1 MGDHETSMLLAQ
13 LRSASSY
20 SEQAAALRSLK
31 NEIVGHTQKKEAL
44 VAAGVLEPIVRMLS
58 ASSSSSKLNGKDS
71 RFNAAPTRTPTE
83 EEAVRL
89 QAVQALSTIASGG
102 SPFLPPLHATGSIS
116 AILATLSPL
125 NNSPHVVYASLR
137 ALTILADAAAV
148 APAGSPCDLQILAD
162 SLFIPAHIHSLQS
175 ILLAAPHDSLTQSQI
190 TLAAD
195 LISRLCHDVNHKL
208 ALSKANGILDALAT
222 RLAGF
227 IISDGLVIPGAE
239 WSDKG
244 QQGDAADCIPVPAPR
259 LAKIAPILN
268 AIAVVIGDS
277 RYRAFMLLTSPAILA
292 VLPVAQFIPA
302 QAVRAAW
309 QVAGL
314 STSGNGESLGAMDYL
329 LPPMPQRGSR
339 RARRK
344 SAEPKERKATSIT
357 SVHEHIRSE
366 SYGQGADS
374 QSGDGDLPESPS
386 SQTMIAT
393 IIIPNL
399 LQLMRD
405 HLDKPCNT
413 DARFI
418 VDGATKE
425 TWEILERAPVLLARL
440 IVDHDVLQ
448 QASYDC
454 KAIEVLSKLLQESY
468 KPAVSSQPKMWSPN
482 PEPGMDMDEYSP
494 TCKLG
499 PAGELPL
506 LQHRIRLR
514 ESALRAI
521 AASLDKEDYRR
532 ALMELDAVPY
542 VVESLSV
549 YPGKP
554 SPVKER
560 PRRQGE
566 QQSGDAQ
573 TTAKPE
579 YGTNPPSVLIG
590 ACNVVR
596 MLSRSVSVLRT
607 ALVDYEVFVPILK
620 YTKHPV
626 VDVQI
631 AAMAVMVNLVTNV
644 SPMREALID
653 QGVMTVLCEHTRS
666 SNPSLRLNA
675 LWALK
680 HLVLEVGPTLKKA
693 VVEELSPGLLCRL
706 ICDDTED
713 NALVSSRAATDSPS
727 FSSEGVDLD
736 DDVDMQHLD
745 DLKGFVFGSSTGAPQ
760 ELGRGRTR
768 IMEDRLARYR
778 ESELNPVRKARN
790 DDLAIQE
797 QGLDLIRN
805 LITGT
810 RNEVLDQSSP
820 SETTEMLR
828 PKVIRPFSRRNS
840 GREARMIYPQ
850 AKLIEIV
857 IYVLVHIAASVPRHR
872 QLVIAQTNM
881 LKQLGA
887 HFNSK
892 EKYVR
897 AALCQLVTNLTWQDD
912 ADDAT
917 GCNQRAQELKRLGFL
932 AKLESLHEDDP
943 ELDVKER
950 AKGALWQMKKGY

>member
-386 SQTMIAT
+386 S
-393 IIIPNL
+393 
-399 LQLMRD
+399 
-405 HLDKPCNT
+405 
-413 DARFI
+413 
-418 VDGATKE
+418 
-425 TWEILERAPVLLARL
+425 
-440 IVDHDVLQ
+440 
-448 QASYDC
+448 
-454 KAIEVLSKLLQESY
+454 
-468 KPAVSSQPKMWSPN
+468 
-482 PEPGMDMDEYSP
+482 
-494 TCKLG
+494 
-499 PAGELPL
+499 
-506 LQHRIRLR
+506 RI
-514 ESALRAI
+514 
-521 AASLDKEDYRR
+521 
-532 ALMELDAVPY
+532 
-542 VVESLSV
+542 
-549 YPGKP
+549 
-554 SPVKER
+554 
-560 PRRQGE
+560 
-566 QQSGDAQ
+566 
-573 TTAKPE
+573 
-579 YGTNPPSVLIG
+579 
-590 ACNVVR
+590 
-596 MLSRSVSVLRT
+596 
-607 ALVDYEVFVPILK
+607 
-620 YTKHPV
+620 
-626 VDVQI
+626 
-631 AAMAVMVNLVTNV
+631 
-644 SPMREALID
+644 
-653 QGVMTVLCEHTRS
+653 
-666 SNPSLRLNA
+666 
-675 LWALK
+675 
-680 HLVLEVGPTLKKA
+680 
-693 VVEELSPGLLCRL
+693 
-706 ICDDTED
+706 
-713 NALVSSRAATDSPS
+713 
-727 FSSEGVDLD
+727 
-736 DDVDMQHLD
+736 
-745 DLKGFVFGSSTGAPQ
+745 
-760 ELGRGRTR
+760 
-768 IMEDRLARYR
+768 
-778 ESELNPVRKARN
+778 
-790 DDLAIQE
+790 
-797 QGLDLIRN
+797 
-805 LITGT
+805 
-810 RNEVLDQSSP
+810 
-820 SETTEMLR
+820 
-828 PKVIRPFSRRNS
+828 
-840 GREARMIYPQ
+840 
-850 AKLIEIV
+850 
-857 IYVLVHIAASVPRHR
+857 
-872 QLVIAQTNM
+872 
-881 LKQLGA
+881 
-887 HFNSK
+887 
-892 EKYVR
+892 
-897 AALCQLVTNLTWQDD
+897 
-912 ADDAT
+912 
-917 GCNQRAQELKRLGFL
+917 
-932 AKLESLHEDDP
+932 
-943 ELDVKER
+943 
-950 AKGALWQMKKGY
+950 

>member
-1 MGDHETSMLLAQ
+1 M
-13 LRSASSY
+13 
-20 SEQAAALRSLK
+20 
-31 NEIVGHTQKKEAL
+31 
-44 VAAGVLEPIVRMLS
+44 
-58 ASSSSSKLNGKDS
+58 
-71 RFNAAPTRTPTE
+71 
-83 EEAVRL
+83 
-89 QAVQALSTIASGG
+89 
-102 SPFLPPLHATGSIS
+102 
-116 AILATLSPL
+116 
-125 NNSPHVVYASLR
+125 YASLR

-244 QQGDAADCIPVPAPR
+244 EQGDAADCIPVPAPR

-292 VLPVAQFIPA
+292 VLPVAQFVPA

-344 SAEPKERKATSIT
+344 SVEPKERKATSIT

-374 QSGDGDLPESPS
+374 QSGEGDLPESPLIPYLIYLARS
-386 SQTMIAT
+386 NNDLVRLTAIAVLTPLVKADFVTKPARETMIAT

-418 VDGATKE
+418 VDGATRE
-425 TWEILERAPVLLARL
+425 TWEILELAPVLLARL

-542 VVESLSV
+542 IVESLSV

-566 QQSGDAQ
+566 QPSGDAQ
-573 TTAKPE
+573 TAAKPE

-644 SPMREALID
+644 SPMRE
-653 QGVMTVLCEHTRS
+653 VST
-666 SNPSLRLNA
+666 
-675 LWALK
+675 
-680 HLVLEVGPTLKKA
+680 
-693 VVEELSPGLLCRL
+693 SPL
-706 ICDDTED
+706 
-713 NALVSSRAATDSPS
+713 
-727 FSSEGVDLD
+727 
-736 DDVDMQHLD
+736 
-745 DLKGFVFGSSTGAPQ
+745 
-760 ELGRGRTR
+760 
-768 IMEDRLARYR
+768 
-778 ESELNPVRKARN
+778 
-790 DDLAIQE
+790 
-797 QGLDLIRN
+797 
-805 LITGT
+805 
-810 RNEVLDQSSP
+810 
-820 SETTEMLR
+820 
-828 PKVIRPFSRRNS
+828 
-840 GREARMIYPQ
+840 
-850 AKLIEIV
+850 
-857 IYVLVHIAASVPRHR
+857 
-872 QLVIAQTNM
+872 
-881 LKQLGA
+881 
-887 HFNSK
+887 
-892 EKYVR
+892 
-897 AALCQLVTNLTWQDD
+897 
-912 ADDAT
+912 
-917 GCNQRAQELKRLGFL
+917 
-932 AKLESLHEDDP
+932 
-943 ELDVKER
+943 
-950 AKGALWQMKKGY
+950 